1 MKKRHE
7 QKLILIAFS
16 LFILLNMP
24 LLLLFDS
31 SQKVLG
37 FPAIYVYI
45 FTIWLIGI
53 ALTTYILKKFD
64 E

>member
-45 FTIWLIGI
+45 FTIWFIGI